1 MVDLSAEMFS
11 FSVVKKGCVKI
22 KMENKITFYVIFLWQ
37 TLAFP

>member
-11 FSVVKKGCVKI
+11 FPVAKKDCVKI
-22 KMENKITFYVIFLWQ
+22 KMENKITFHVIFLWQ